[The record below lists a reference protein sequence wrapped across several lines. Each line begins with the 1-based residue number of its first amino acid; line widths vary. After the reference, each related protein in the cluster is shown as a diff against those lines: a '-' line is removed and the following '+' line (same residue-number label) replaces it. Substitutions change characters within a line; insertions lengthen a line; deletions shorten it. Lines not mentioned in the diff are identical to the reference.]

1 MSERNAMHAL
11 AAGRIVGEV
20 IKRVAEG
27 DHPTTPAFTNE
38 ILEDAL
44 IEVHRLFTAEQA
56 QLATAQERI
65 ATLESLDTSHLPY
78 EKGWQ
83 DGRTDAWE
91 CYQRLAEPLEARL
104 REAVEYLDSN
114 PLNAI
119 GARSILHRKM
129 ADALAGAKEGE

>member
-1 MSERNAMHAL
+1 MHAL

-56 QLATAQERI
+56 QLATAQER
-65 ATLESLDTSHLPY
+65 
-78 EKGWQ
+78 
-83 DGRTDAWE
+83 
-91 CYQRLAEPLEARL
+91 L
-104 REAVEYLDSN
+104 REAERLLSN
-114 PLNAI
+114 PDLMQLMHYAAEAH
-119 GARSILHRKM
+119 GLELWD
-129 ADALAGAKEGE
+129 ADRRTWLAGGAKEGA

>member
-56 QLATAQERI
+56 QLATAQER
-65 ATLESLDTSHLPY
+65 
-78 EKGWQ
+78 
-83 DGRTDAWE
+83 
-91 CYQRLAEPLEARL
+91 L
-104 REAVEYLDSN
+104 REAERL
-114 PLNAI
+114 LR
-119 GARSILHRKM
+119 GALSEIVVT
-129 ADALAGAKEGE
+129 DATATMYGEIDTWLAGAREGA